1 MRHNFLGNT
10 ELRVSALGLGGSA
23 LGSVFGAVDQTQG
36 IRIVHRALAM
46 GVNYFD
52 VAPAYGSTR
61 AETVLG
67 AALFG
72 IPRDRYVLSTKVGQY
87 GDAGTDFSPTRV
99 VHELEQSM
107 KRLGVTHID
116 VVYCHDIEYVD
127 IDYVITHTIPALRQL
142 QAQGKIGLVGVS
154 GYPLAIFPKVLAAT
168 TIDAVIAYCHLM
180 LSNTR
185 LQKMLPLFANRKVG
199 VVNAAPLGMGLFTPQ
214 GPPDWHP
221 ATPQIKAVCAEAV
234 AFCAAQ
240 GVDIAQLALQYAVA
254 QAGVAST
261 LASASSIAEIEKNVI
276 ALESPLDEALVARVQ
291 AILAPIRD
299 VSWQTG
305 RPENN

>member
-1 MRHNFLGNT
+1 MRYNLLGNT
-10 ELRVSALGLGGSA
+10 GLRVSALGLGASS
-23 LGSVFGAVDQTQG
+23 LGGVFGAMAHQES
-36 IRIVHRALAM
+36 INIVHRALAL
-46 GVNYFD
+46 GINYVD

-67 AALFG
+67 AALVG

-87 GDAGTDFSPTRV
+87 GDAGTDFSPNRV

-107 KRLGVTHID
+107 QRLGVSYID

-127 IDYVITHTIPALRQL
+127 INYVVTHTIPALRTL
-142 QAQGKIGLVGVS
+142 QAQGKIGFVGVS
-154 GYPLAIFPKVLAAT
+154 GYPLAIYPKVFGAT
-168 TIDAVIAYCHLM
+168 TIDAVISYCHLM

-185 LQKMLPLFANRKVG
+185 LRNFLPLFDAHQIG

-240 GVDIAQLALQYAVA
+240 GIDISQLAIQSAVA

-261 LASASSIAEIEKNVI
+261 LTSVMSVAQLEQNVM
-276 ALESPLDEALVARVQ
+276 ALELPLDNELVARVQ

-299 VSWQTG
+299 HSWQVG

>member
-1 MRHNFLGNT
+1 MRYNYLGNT
-10 ELRVSALGLGGSA
+10 GLRVSALGLGGSA

-107 KRLGVTHID
+107 KRLGVAHVD

-127 IDYVITHTIPALRQL
+127 INYVVTHTIPALRQL
-142 QAQGKIGLVGVS
+142 QAQGKIGFVGVS
-154 GYPLAIFPKVLAAT
+154 GYPLAIYPKVFGAT
-168 TIDAVIAYCHLM
+168 TIDAVISYCHMM

-185 LQKMLPLFANRKVG
+185 LRNLQMLFDAHRIG

-240 GVDIAQLALQYAVA
+240 GVDIAQLAIQYAVA

-261 LASASSIAEIEKNVI
+261 LASASRIAEIEKNVI
-276 ALESPLDEALVARVQ
+276 ALESPLDNALVARVQ

-299 VSWQTG
+299 QSWQIG
-305 RPENN
+305 RRENN

>member
-1 MRHNFLGNT
+1 MRYNILGNT
-10 ELRVSALGLGGSA
+10 GLRVSALGLGASSFG
-23 LGSVFGAVDQTQG
+23 GVFGPMAHQES
-36 IRIVHRALAM
+36 INIVHRAVAL

-67 AALFG
+67 AALVG

-107 KRLGVTHID
+107 QRLGVTYID

-127 IDYVITHTIPALRQL
+127 IDYVVTHTIPALRQL
-142 QAQGKIGLVGVS
+142 QAQGKIGFVGVS
-154 GYPLAIFPKVLAAT
+154 GYPLAIYPKVFEAT
-168 TIDAVIAYCHLM
+168 SIDAVISYGHMM

-185 LQKMLPLFANRKVG
+185 LRNVLPLFDARRIG

-234 AFCAAQ
+234 AFCGAQ
-240 GVDIAQLALQYAVA
+240 GIDITELAIQYAVA

-261 LASASSIAEIEKNVI
+261 LTSTMSVAQLEKNVI
-276 ALESPLDEALVARVQ
+276 ALESPLDNAIVDRVQ

-299 VSWQTG
+299 QSWQVG
-305 RPENN
+305 RRENN

>member
-1 MRHNFLGNT
+1 MRYNLLGNT
-10 ELRVSALGLGGSA
+10 GLRVSALGLGGSA

-36 IRIVHRALAM
+36 IRIVHRAFEM
-46 GVNYFD
+46 GVNYVD

-67 AALFG
+67 AALHG

-87 GDAGTDFSPTRV
+87 GSAGIDYSPTRV
-99 VHELEQSM
+99 THELEQSM
-107 KRLGVTHID
+107 QRLGTTYID
-116 VVYCHDIEYVD
+116 IVYCHDIEYTD
-127 IDYVITHTIPALRQL
+127 IDYVITHTIPALRLL

-168 TIDAVIAYCHLM
+168 NIDAVIAYCHLM

-185 LQKMLPLFANRKVG
+185 LQDLQPLFAAHHVG

-221 ATPQIKAVCAEAV
+221 ATPHIKAVCAEAV

-240 GVDIAQLALQYAVA
+240 GVDIAQLALQYAIA
-254 QAGVAST
+254 QPGVAST
-261 LASASSIAEIEKNVI
+261 LASASSITEIEKNVL
-276 ALESPLDEALVARVQ
+276 ALESSRDEALVAQIQ

-299 VSWQTG
+299 QSWQIG